1 MTKIYF
7 LWKPH
12 SNPKLQFS
20 WHLMQL
26 GLLIFPLIPS
36 IGALGFIIAVVA
48 TYRVQY
54 RKIINRPLNW
64 GFTLLS
70 LLLIV
75 TALLADNKIAALL
88 GLFNFV
94 PFFFIFAVFSALIQT
109 KIQLRQLSWI
119 LVIGSIPVVI
129 IGMGHMY
136 LGWSSSLF
144 WETILGWELKQGIN
158 PVNRMGSVMM
168 NSNLLA
174 AYLILV
180 FTLGL
185 GLWIENWQKINQ
197 IKLKVNKTQSTIP
210 SIPSL
215 PIPFILLTLIIIGD
229 FTALVLTHSR
239 NGWGNAI
246 FVCIAYAIYQGWYKR
261 IAALTA
267 FATSVLMAARAPLPI
282 SQWFRSIIPQF
293 FWIRLHNQVYSGVP
307 EVQHRNSLR
316 EFAWSLTVQRPW
328 NGWGLRNFSLIFE
341 AQTNYWMGHPH
352 NLFLMLSAETGL
364 PATILFFGLLGW
376 LFAAGVRLMQ
386 NSKFVY
392 SNEDKLLLL
401 SYLLAFAI
409 WIIFNTVDVTVF
421 DFRLNTLFWIILAA
435 VCGVIYNY
443 EPQDKKQQ
451 SLLSSYFIDENYLLG
466 HTQLKQENK

>member
-1 MTKIYF
+1 MTKINF
-7 LWKPH
+7 LWKPY

-376 LFAAGVRLMQ
+376 LFVAGVRLMQ

>member
-1 MTKIYF
+1 MTKINF

-20 WHLMQL
+20 WHLTQL

-64 GFTLLS
+64 GFILLS
-70 LLLIV
+70 LLLIG

-88 GLFNFV
+88 GVFNFV
-94 PFFFIFAVFSALIQT
+94 PFFFIFAGFSALIQT
-109 KIQLRQLSWI
+109 KTQLRQLSWI
-119 LVIGSIPVVI
+119 LVIGSIPVII
-129 IGMGHMY
+129 IGIGHMY
-136 LGWSSSLF
+136 LGWSTSLP

-185 GLWIENWQKINQ
+185 GLWVENWRTINQ
-197 IKLKVNKTQSTIP
+197 IKLKVNKTESTF
-210 SIPSL
+210 PSL
-215 PIPFILLTLIIIGD
+215 PNHFILLTLIIIGD
-229 FTALVLTHSR
+229 FTTLVLTHSR

-246 FVCIAYAIYQGWYKR
+246 FVCIAYAIYQGWYKT

-307 EVQHRNSLR
+307 EVTHRKSQWEL
-316 EFAWSLTVQRPW
+316 AWSLTVQRPW
-328 NGWGLRNFSLIFE
+328 TGWGLRNFSLIFE

-376 LFAAGVRLMQ
+376 LFVAGVRLMQ
-386 NSKFVY
+386 NPKFVY

-409 WIIFNTVDVTVF
+409 WIIFNLVDVTIF

-451 SLLSSYFIDENYLLG
+451 SLLSGYFIDENYLLG

>member
-1 MTKIYF
+1 MTKNNF

-20 WHLMQL
+20 WYLTQL

-94 PFFFIFAVFSALIQT
+94 PFFLIFAGFSALIQT
-109 KIQLRQLSWI
+109 KTQLRQLSWI
-119 LVIGSIPVVI
+119 FVIGSIPVVI
-129 IGMGHMY
+129 IGIGHMY
-136 LGWSSSLF
+136 LGWSTSLF
-144 WETILGWELKQGIN
+144 WETILGWKLEQGIN
-158 PVNRMGSVMM
+158 PVNPMSSVMM

-197 IKLKVNKTQSTIP
+197 IKLKANKTKSTF
-210 SIPSL
+210 PSL
-215 PIPFILLTLIIIGD
+215 PNHFILLTLIIIGD

-239 NGWGNAI
+239 NGWVNAV
-246 FVCIAYAIYQGWYKR
+246 FVCIACAIYQRWYKI

-267 FATSVLMAARAPLPI
+267 FATSILMAARAPLPI

-293 FWIRLHNQVYSGVP
+293 FWIRLRNEVYSNSP
-307 EVQHRNSLR
+307 LPIHRKTQW
-316 EFAWSLTVQRPW
+316 EFAWSLTLQRPW
-328 NGWGLRNFSLIFE
+328 TGWGLRNFSLLY
-341 AQTNYWMGHPH
+341 QTKTNHWMGHPH

-364 PATILFFGLLGW
+364 PVAILFFGLLGW
-376 LFAAGVRLMQ
+376 LFVAGVRLMQ
-386 NSKFVY
+386 NSEFVHN
-392 SNEDKLLLL
+392 NEDKLILL
-401 SYLLAFAI
+401 SYLLVFAA
-409 WIIFNTVDVTVF
+409 WLVFNAVDVTIF

-451 SLLSSYFIDENYLLG
+451 SILSGDFIKKKLQVRSYTIKAGE
-466 HTQLKQENK
+466 